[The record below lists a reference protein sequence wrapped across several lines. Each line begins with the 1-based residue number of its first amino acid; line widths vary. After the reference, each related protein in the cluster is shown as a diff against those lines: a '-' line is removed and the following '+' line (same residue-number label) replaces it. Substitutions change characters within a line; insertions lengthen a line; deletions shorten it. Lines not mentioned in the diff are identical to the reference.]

1 MLNKGQIFSG
11 HSNEAATLQ
20 MWSSR
25 HSFCLSSRS
34 EVRGQRA
41 ARSVCVRPEDRVSS
55 LSISACSAVRA
66 AVIPRPTSSEPLPV
80 SCSEGR
86 RVHSAPN
93 SPEKNNNKQQEQRR
107 RESSERPSGS
117 NLTALAFRTRSD
129 LLTAEP
135 LLSLSF
141 RKPLSSARNINSM
154 CQMKP

>member
-1 MLNKGQIFSG
+1 MKQ
-11 HSNEAATLQ
+11 LQ

-93 SPEKNNNKQQEQRR
+93 SPEKNNNKQQERRR

-117 NLTALAFRTRSD
+117 NLFRTRSD
-129 LLTAEP
+129 LLAAEP
-135 LLSLSF
+135 LRSLSF
-141 RKPLSSARNINSM
+141 RSCSLLPEISTACVRWSRDGSHGFMRLLI
-154 CQMKP
+154 